1 MSDKQSQQQHDVASM
16 SAARNPSKTAPPTKH
31 RDGFELISRTPIRWT
46 SYERRQ
52 QQQQDAPEF
61 VDITYHI
68 SVEDR
73 CARIAFNRPNVLHAF
88 RPRTIREIQQALLLA
103 TDDVRVSVVVLTSNV
118 DDSVRTPAFC
128 AGGDQQVRSNDG
140 GYQDGTETEPKLR
153 VLELQVQMRRS
164 PKPILCVV
172 DGYAIGGGHI
182 LHMVSDLTIAS
193 TRSVFGQTGPRMGSF
208 DAGYGSTRMARL
220 IGQKRARELWFL
232 CRYMDAEEAASTGLI
247 NACYPHDELEGRT
260 AQWVRRIAMNSPTAI
275 ACTKAA
281 LNADEDG
288 AAGIAQLGGELTR
301 LFYGSKEAQEG
312 RDAFLERR
320 PPQFLRS
327 KM

>member
-1 MSDKQSQQQHDVASM
+1 MD
-16 SAARNPSKTAPPTKH
+16 AARNPSKTAPPSKH
-31 RDGFELISRTPIRWT
+31 RDGFELISREPIQWT
-46 SYERRQ
+46 KYGGQ
-52 QQQQDAPEF
+52 QQQQQKQPKF
-61 VDITYHI
+61 VDITYHV

-88 RPRTIREIQQALLLA
+88 RPQTIREIQQALLLA
-103 TDDVRVSVVVLTSNV
+103 TDDVRISVILLTSNV

-128 AGGDQQVRSNDG
+128 AGGDQTVRSNDG

-164 PKPILCVV
+164 PKPILCIV

-247 NACYPHDELEGRT
+247 NACYPHEDLEGRT
-260 AQWVRRIAMNSPTAI
+260 AQWVRRIVMNSPTAI

-301 LFYGSKEAQEG
+301 LFYGSKESQEG

-327 KM
+327 KL

>member
-1 MSDKQSQQQHDVASM
+1 MDDNEKKQQENAVGSM
-16 SAARNPSKTAPPTKH
+16 SAARNPSKTAPPSKH
-31 RDGFELISRTPIRWT
+31 RDGFELVSRTPIRWT
-46 SYERRQ
+46 DDNVVVGRQ
-52 QQQQDAPEF
+52 QQQPPKF

-68 SVEDR
+68 SIEDR
-73 CARIAFNRPNVLHAF
+73 CARIAFNRPNILHAF
-88 RPRTIREIQQALLLA
+88 RPQTIREIQQALLLA
-103 TDDVRVSVVVLTSNV
+103 TDDVRISVVVLTSNV
-118 DDSVRTPAFC
+118 DASVRTPAFC

-182 LHMVSDLTIAS
+182 LHMISDLTIAS
-193 TRSVFGQTGPRMGSF
+193 KRSVFGQTGPRMGSF

-232 CRYMDAEEAASTGLI
+232 CRYMDAEEASSTGLI

-260 AQWVRRIAMNSPTAI
+260 VSLVQCSTERFDCNVYYSTRTLHKNYLTLPEIVNRLVPFIHSCMVRDIFFVSCVNLKQP
-275 ACTKAA
+275 
-281 LNADEDG
+281 G
-288 AAGIAQLGGELTR
+288 
-301 LFYGSKEAQEG
+301 LFDSI
-312 RDAFLERR
+312 R
-320 PPQFLRS
+320 
-327 KM
+327 